1 MSDRIISISAAP
13 YDGYEFPAALDSIAS
28 CGAQY
33 VEPAFIVGYT
43 EPFDES
49 SFRLSNVP
57 QYTNWLKQSGL
68 QCYAFSAHM
77 DLGKSDSDTVFARR
91 MDFAR
96 ALGAKVINTN
106 AANLTNAEGFF
117 RNIRVLA
124 AHAER
129 LDMIIGLENPGNG
142 EDNLFNLALDGLAL
156 LERINSPHVQLNYDA
171 GNTVSHRP
179 GQADPA
185 KDALVALPGCGHIHL
200 KDVQAQADGYYFV
213 PIGQGD
219 VDCASILQGL
229 KSRPD
234 LNLAIEVPLRFHRDL
249 TAQPRRNSAR
259 AEIFKI
265 ESALRQS
272 LDFVRQQLAPN
283 TVDQVNQSCADD
295 HRRRPG

>member
-13 YDGYEFPAALDSIAS
+13 YDGFEFPAMLDSIAS

-49 SFRLSNVP
+49 SFWLSNVP
-57 QYTNWLKQSGL
+57 KYTNWLKQSGL
-68 QCYAFSAHM
+68 QCFAFSSHL

-96 ALGAKVINTN
+96 ALGAKIINTN
-106 AANLTNAEGFF
+106 AAHRENADGFF
-117 RNIRVLA
+117 HNIRILA

-142 EDNLFNLALDGLAL
+142 EENLFNLAEDGLSL
-156 LERINSPHVQLNYDA
+156 LEQIGSPFVRLNYDA

-179 GQADPA
+179 GRVNPA
-185 KDALVALPGCGHIHL
+185 KDAVLALPGCGHVHL
-200 KDVQAQADGYYFV
+200 KDVQARIDGYYFV

-219 VDCASILQGL
+219 IDCSMILQAL
-229 KSRPD
+229 KDRPD
-234 LNLAIEVPLRFHRDL
+234 LNLTIEIPLRFHRNL
-249 TAQPRRNSAR
+249 AAQPCRNIFPV
-259 AEIFKI
+259 EIFEI
-265 ESALRQS
+265 ESVLRKS
-272 LDFVRQQLAPN
+272 LDFVRRQLI
-283 TVDQVNQSCADD
+283 
-295 HRRRPG
+295 

>member
-13 YDGYEFPAALDSIAS
+13 YDGYAFPATLDSIAS

-49 SFRLSNVP
+49 SFRLSKVP
-57 QYTNWLKQSGL
+57 QYINWLKQSGIK
-68 QCYAFSAHM
+68 CYAFSAHL

-142 EDNLFNLALDGLAL
+142 EDNLFNLALDGLTL
-156 LERINSPHVQLNYDA
+156 LERINSSHVQLNYDA

-185 KDALVALPGCGHIHL
+185 KDALVAMPGCGHIHL
-200 KDVQAQADGYYFV
+200 KDVQARADGYYFV

-234 LNLAIEVPLRFHRDL
+234 LNLAIEVPLRFHRDF
-249 TAQPRRNSAR
+249 TAQPRRNGTPV
-259 AEIFKI
+259 EIFKI
-265 ESALRQS
+265 ESTLRQS
-272 LDFVRQQLAPN
+272 LDFVRQQLTSKTEDPLN
-283 TVDQVNQSCADD
+283 YSCPDDQC
-295 HRRRPG
+295 RGFG

>member
-1 MSDRIISISAAP
+1 MSNRIISISAAP
-13 YDGYEFPAALDSIAS
+13 YDGNAFPATLDSIAS

-106 AANLTNAEGFF
+106 AANLINAEGFF

-124 AHAER
+124 TYAER

-142 EDNLFNLALDGLAL
+142 EDNLFNLALDGLTL

-185 KDALVALPGCGHIHL
+185 KDALVALPGCRHIHL
-200 KDVQAQADGYYFV
+200 KDVEAQADGYYFV

-219 VDCASILQGL
+219 VDCAGILQGL